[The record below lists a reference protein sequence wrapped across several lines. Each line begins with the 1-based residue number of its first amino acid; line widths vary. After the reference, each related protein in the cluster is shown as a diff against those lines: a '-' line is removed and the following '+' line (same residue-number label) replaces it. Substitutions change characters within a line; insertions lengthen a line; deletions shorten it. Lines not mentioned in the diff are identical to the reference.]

1 MRVQL
6 KFVFVAIVLG
16 AAMLVAAQTL
26 GRLAYGPD
34 YYFEI
39 SKFVLAIILV
49 TILSYKISYK
59 RFIAFTFII
68 SGLYGMGHILYDLIT
83 SYVETSDFTHPI
95 NEHVAQGILSVL
107 SFVLAFFLLS
117 STKRK
122 SRKGSP
128 ISRPPASGRG

>member
-6 KFVFVAIVLG
+6 KLVFVAIVLG
-16 AAMLVAAQTL
+16 AAMLVAAQAL

-39 SKFVLAIILV
+39 SKFVLAIIVV
-49 TILSYKISYK
+49 TILSYKINYK

-83 SYVETSDFTHPI
+83 SYVEASDFAHPI

-107 SFVLAFFLLS
+107 SFVLAFFWLS

-122 SRKGSP
+122 AQQKNP
-128 ISRPPASGRG
+128 ESG